1 MTEKNENKANKRY
14 VCWLLS
20 LFFGVCEY
28 FVQWRIFDE
37 FFFAVEGIFYCLSF
51 RVVIKPISNF
61 HTFD

>member
-20 LFFGVCEY
+20 LFFGVCSMENIR
-28 FVQWRIFDE
+28 FFE
-37 FFFAVEGIFYCLSF
+37 LFFAVEGIFYCLSF